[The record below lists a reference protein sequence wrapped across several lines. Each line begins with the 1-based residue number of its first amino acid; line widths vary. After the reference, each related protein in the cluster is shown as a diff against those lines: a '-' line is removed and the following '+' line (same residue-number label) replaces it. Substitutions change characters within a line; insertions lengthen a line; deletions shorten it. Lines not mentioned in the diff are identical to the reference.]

1 MGQKE
6 TTWRMRW
13 RAVAIASLAMFL
25 SATAILL
32 VTRERASGVVSIA
45 TDPPKATVLIDGR
58 WIGHTPLVVELTA
71 GTHRVVIQK
80 EGYKPIER
88 EIFADPSEPEA
99 SYDFSLEPVIPLDAS
114 GDRRERIR
122 QLKLLV
128 EEAIRRG
135 DYVAPENENA
145 LYYLN
150 QLRRLAPDD
159 PFVSEMHERIRRILR
174 QQAETSRR
182 RRHLS

>member
-1 MGQKE
+1 MGE
-6 TTWRMRW
+6 PGLTWRRHG
-13 RAVAIASLAMFL
+13 RAMVIALLATFL
-25 SATAILL
+25 TVTATLL
-32 VTRERASGVVSIA
+32 LTRERASGLVNIA
-45 TDPPKATVLIDGR
+45 TDPPKATVFIDGR
-58 WIGHTPLVVELTA
+58 WVGHTPLVVELTA
-71 GTHRVVIQK
+71 GTHRIVLQK

-99 SYDFSLEPVIPLDAS
+99 NYDFSLEPVISSEAP
-114 GDRRERIR
+114 GDRQERIR

-128 EEAIRRG
+128 EEALRRG

-150 QLRRLAPDD
+150 QLQRLAPDD
-159 PFVSEMHERIRRILR
+159 PFISEVRERIRRILR

-182 RRHLS
+182 RKHLS

>member
-1 MGQKE
+1 MGEKE
-6 TTWRMRW
+6 ATRRMRW
-13 RAVAIASLAMFL
+13 RAAAIALLATFL
-25 SATAILL
+25 SATTLLL

-45 TDPPKATVLIDGR
+45 TDPPKATVFIDGR

-71 GTHRVVIQK
+71 GTHRIVIQK

-99 SYDFSLEPVIPLDAS
+99 SYDFSLEPVISSDAS
-114 GDRRERIR
+114 DDRRERIR

-128 EEAIRRG
+128 EEALRRG

-145 LYYLN
+145 LHYLN
-150 QLRRLAPDD
+150 QLQRLAPDD
-159 PFVSEMHERIRRILR
+159 PFVSEMRERIRRILR
-174 QQAETSRR
+174 QHAETTRR
-182 RRHLS
+182 RKHLS